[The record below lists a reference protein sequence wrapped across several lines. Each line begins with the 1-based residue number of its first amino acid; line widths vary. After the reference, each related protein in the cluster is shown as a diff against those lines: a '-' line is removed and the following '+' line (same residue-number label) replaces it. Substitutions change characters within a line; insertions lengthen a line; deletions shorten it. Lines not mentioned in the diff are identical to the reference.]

1 VTLSVRKIVMS
12 GILGA
17 IAILLGVTGLGFI
30 PVPTPAAHATI
41 MHVPAI
47 IGGVVEGPAVGA
59 IVGFI
64 FGLFSFLRAT
74 TPLFADP
81 LVAILPRIFIG
92 ITAFLVYVPL
102 RKVNEA
108 LALVVAA
115 VVGTA
120 TNTILVLGMATV
132 RGYLPGNV
140 SVALGI
146 THGVPEI
153 VVAAI
158 IVLAVGLGLKR
169 FTGSTGKVQKS

>member
-1 VTLSVRKIVMS
+1 MTLSVRRIVVS

-17 IAILLGVTGLGFI
+17 ISILMGVTGLGFI

-47 IGGVVEGPAVGA
+47 IGGVVEGPIVGA
-59 IVGFI
+59 IVGLI
-64 FGLFSFLRAT
+64 FGVFSFLRAT

-81 LVAILPRIFIG
+81 LVAVLPRLFIG
-92 ITAFLVYVPL
+92 ITAALVYVPL
-102 RKVNEA
+102 RRFNQT
-108 LALVVAA
+108 LALMVAA

-120 TNTILVLGMATV
+120 ANTVLVLGMATV
-132 RGYLPGNV
+132 RGYLPGKV

-146 THGVPEI
+146 THGVPEA

-158 IVLAVGLGLKR
+158 VVVAVGLGLKR
-169 FTGSTGKVQKS
+169 FGSSTGKVQKP